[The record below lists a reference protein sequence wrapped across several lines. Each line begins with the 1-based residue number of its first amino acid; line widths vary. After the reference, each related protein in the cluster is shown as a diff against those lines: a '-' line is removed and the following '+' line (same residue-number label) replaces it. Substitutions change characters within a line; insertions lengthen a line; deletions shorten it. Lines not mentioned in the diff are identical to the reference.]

1 MSLRLRLTLVVAI
14 TFALVVV
21 GCTYAAHVS
30 ASRQLRSETD
40 AFLLDRSTRFTH
52 APPNKFPQGG
62 HDIDDGGQGGSFPLA
77 DPDAVA
83 QIIDTGGTVDS
94 YIPGQPAL
102 PIDAKDRLLAQQGGH
117 PRFRDVTVDDSSYRM
132 LTVALPNGGGAVQIA
147 RAIDADEDVLS
158 SLDTRLLLIA
168 LAGTIVAASLA
179 WLIARRTVRPIER
192 LTQSAT
198 YVAATQDL
206 DNPIDVSRRDEIGR
220 LASSFN
226 RMLDALRT
234 SREQQRRLV
243 LDASHELRTPLT
255 ALRTNIDLLRRARSF
270 DQDQRDELLGETD
283 LELRELTDL
292 VSELVELATDT
303 HTEEAVEQIDL
314 GELVDRVVT
323 RQQRRTGRD
332 IALETDQPA
341 FIAGRVTLIERAITN
356 LLDNAL
362 KFSPPDTAVEVV
374 VRHAD
379 IEILDRGAG
388 IAAED
393 LPHVFDRFYR
403 STTARGVPGS
413 GLGLAIV
420 EQIAQLHGGTVTIAP
435 RAGGGIRALLHLDDA
450 VVAKPVARSHD
461 ATPSN

>member
-1 MSLRLRLTLVVAI
+1 MSLRLRLTLVVAV

-21 GCTYAAHVS
+21 GCTFAAHLS
-30 ASRQLRSETD
+30 ASQQLRSETD
-40 AFLLDRSTRFTH
+40 TFLASRSTRFTQVPS
-52 APPNKFPQGG
+52 ATFPRGG
-62 HDIDDGGQGGSFPLA
+62 QDPDDGGGPGGPPLA
-77 DPDAVA
+77 DPDAVT
-83 QIIDTGGTVDS
+83 QILDSSGNVNS
-94 YIPGQPAL
+94 YIAGQPTL
-102 PIDAKDRLLAQQGGH
+102 PIDANDRLLAQRGGRS
-117 PRFRDVTVDDSSYRM
+117 RFRNITIGDDPYRM
-132 LTVALPNGGGAVQIA
+132 LTVALPNHGAVQIA
-147 RAIDADEDVLS
+147 RSTQADDKVLD

-168 LAGTIVAASLA
+168 VAGTIIAASLA
-179 WLIARRTVRPIER
+179 WLIARRTVRPIEH
-192 LTQSAT
+192 LTQTAT

-206 DNPIDVSRRDEIGR
+206 DNPIDVSRRDEVGR

-226 RMLDALRT
+226 RMLDALRM

-303 HTEEAVEQIDL
+303 HTEETIERIDL
-314 GELVDRVVT
+314 GELVERVVT

-332 IALETDQPA
+332 IRLQTEQPA
-341 FIAGRVTLIERAITN
+341 TVAGRVTLLERAVTN
-356 LLDNAL
+356 LLDNAV
-362 KFSPPDTAVEVV
+362 KFSPSDTAIDVAVRDTDVEVS
-374 VRHAD
+374 
-379 IEILDRGAG
+379 DRGVG
-388 IAAED
+388 IEVED

-403 STTARGVPGS
+403 ATTARGVPGS

-420 EQIAQLHGGTVTIAP
+420 EQIAHLHGGTVTLEP
-435 RAGGGIRALLHLDDA
+435 RVGGGIRAQLHLRADG
-450 VVAKPVARSHD
+450 VAATVAARTQD

>member
-1 MSLRLRLTLVVAI
+1 MSLRLRLTLVVAV

-40 AFLLDRSTRFTH
+40 AFLVGRATRFTSV
-52 APPNKFPQGG
+52 APSELPRGG
-62 HDIDDGGQGGSFPLA
+62 RDADDGRVGNGPPLS
-77 DPDAVA
+77 DPDATT
-83 QIIDTGGTVDS
+83 QILDANGNVTG
-94 YIPGQPAL
+94 YQPGQPAL
-102 PIDAKDRLLAQQGGH
+102 PVNASDRRLAQQGGH
-117 PRFRDVTVDDSSYRM
+117 SRFRNITLGDDTYRM
-132 LTVALPNGGGAVQIA
+132 LTVALPNHGAVEIA
-147 RAIDADEDVLS
+147 RSIQADNDVLG
-158 SLDTRLLLIA
+158 SLDARLLLIA
-168 LAGTIVAASLA
+168 LAGTLVAASLA
-179 WLIARRTVRPIER
+179 WFIARRIVRPIER
-192 LTQSAT
+192 LTSSAT
-198 YVAATQDL
+198 HVAATQDL
-206 DNPIDVSRRDEIGR
+206 DHPIDVSRRDEIGR

-226 RMLDALRT
+226 SMLDALRT

-270 DQDQRDELLGETD
+270 NQDQRDELLGETD

-303 HTEEAVEQIDL
+303 HTDEAIEQVDL
-314 GELVDRVVT
+314 GDLVERVVT
-323 RQQRRTGRD
+323 RQQRRAGRE
-332 IALETDQPA
+332 IALDADEPA
-341 FIAGRVTLIERAITN
+341 VVVGRVTLLERAITN

-362 KFSPPDTAVEVV
+362 KFSASDTPVEVV
-374 VRHAD
+374 VRGAEV
-379 IEILDRGAG
+379 EIRDRGAG
-388 IAAED
+388 IAAGD

-420 EQIAQLHGGTVTIAP
+420 EQIAKMHGGGVELEP
-435 RAGGGIRALLHLDDA
+435 RPGGGIQARLDLRAA
-450 VVAKPVARSHD
+450 VVGGPTPAPAHD